1 MYDYT
6 MDKKIVYWLSRAV
19 RIQENPALKLAY
31 DLACEKKLRLEVY
44 FFVLKD
50 YKYANDRNMN
60 FLLTGL
66 LELSQSLQSL
76 NIPLFVRVENPIHYL
91 NHHIDE
97 IDTVITEFTSSR
109 FMRALQDELKSLALA
124 NKVNFHRV
132 NTATVVP
139 IHIASDK
146 CEYSA
151 RTIRPKLLN
160 QYQNF
165 LKEQIAFTPL
175 NQLCSN
181 FFNTEQ
187 FDEVYALFKDIS
199 PHKIDWLVPGEN
211 AAHRQLNHFI
221 NDGLNRYHLRNEISA
236 NATSKLSAY
245 LHFGMISPRTIV
257 KKVLESKNENAESFI
272 EQVLVRRELA
282 ENFCFYRA
290 NYDSLEAAWP
300 WAINTLKKHEI
311 DKREYIYSLK
321 ELEFSNTHDIVWNEC
336 QRMVR
341 DDGYLHGYLRMYW
354 AKQVLLWSHNAQ
366 EAIDKLI
373 YLNDT
378 YMIDGRDPN
387 GYVGIL
393 WSIAGVHDRPWFE
406 KDIIG
411 LIRPMSANGT
421 LKKSKLHINKE
432 SRDFSNLL

>member
-1 MYDYT
+1 
-6 MDKKIVYWLSRAV
+6 
-19 RIQENPALKLAY
+19 
-31 DLACEKKLRLEVY
+31 
-44 FFVLKD
+44 
-50 YKYANDRNMN
+50 MN

-66 LELSQSLQSL
+66 LELSQSLHSL
-76 NIPLFVRVENPIHYL
+76 NIPLIVKVESPIHYFK
-91 NHHIDE
+91 HHIYE
-97 IDTVITEFTSSR
+97 IDTVITEFTSTR
-109 FMRALQDELKSLALA
+109 FMRKLQDELKSLVLS
-124 NKVNFHRV
+124 NDVNFHRV

-165 LKEQIAFTPL
+165 LQEQVTFTPL
-175 NQLCSN
+175 NQICSN
-181 FFNTEQ
+181 YFNSEI
-187 FDEVYALFKDIS
+187 FNEIYILFKDIA
-199 PHKIDWLVPGEN
+199 PHKIDWLVPGEY

-257 KKVLESKNENAESFI
+257 KKVLESKSVNADAFI
-272 EQVLVRRELA
+272 EQVLIRRELA
-282 ENFCFYRA
+282 ENFCFYRE
-290 NYDSLEAAWP
+290 NYDSIESAWP
-300 WAINTLKKHEI
+300 WAINTLKKHEN
-311 DKREYIYSLK
+311 DNRDYIYSIS
-321 ELEFSNTHDIVWNEC
+321 ELENSDTHDILWNQC
-336 QRMVR
+336 QSMVR
-341 DDGYLHGYLRMYW
+341 VDGYLHGYLRMYW
-354 AKQVLLWSHNAQ
+354 AKQVLLWSYTAQ

-411 LIRPMSANGT
+411 LIRPMSTNGV
-421 LKKSKLHINKE
+421 LKKSKLLIK
-432 SRDFSNLL
+432 